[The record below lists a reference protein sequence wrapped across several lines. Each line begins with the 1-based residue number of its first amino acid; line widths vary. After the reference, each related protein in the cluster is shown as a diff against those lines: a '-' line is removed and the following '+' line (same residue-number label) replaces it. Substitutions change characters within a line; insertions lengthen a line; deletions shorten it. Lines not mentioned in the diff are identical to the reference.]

1 MNNRRFNIRVY
12 GLCLSNNQE
21 EIIVSKE
28 FYTDKWL
35 TKFPGGGLEYGEG
48 LIDGLI
54 REWKEELDC
63 DIEVIEH
70 FYTTDFFQISAWDQ
84 SQVISIY
91 YLVKIPNAIT
101 LPLDNGEEKFYWCI
115 IKQLKSIINLP
126 IDRIVVEKL
135 IKYLNEH

>member
-1 MNNRRFNIRVY
+1 MDHRRFNIRVY
-12 GLCLSNNQE
+12 GLCLSKNHH

-28 FYTDKWL
+28 FYTHEWL

-48 LIDGLI
+48 LIDGLK

-63 DIEVIEH
+63 DIEIIKH

-91 YLVKIPNAIT
+91 YLIKTINDIT
-101 LPLDNGEEKFYWCI
+101 LPFDNGEEKFYWCAI
-115 IKQLKSIINLP
+115 NQLKTIINLP
-126 IDRIVVEKL
+126 IDKIVVEKL
-135 IKYLNEH
+135 INYLKEH